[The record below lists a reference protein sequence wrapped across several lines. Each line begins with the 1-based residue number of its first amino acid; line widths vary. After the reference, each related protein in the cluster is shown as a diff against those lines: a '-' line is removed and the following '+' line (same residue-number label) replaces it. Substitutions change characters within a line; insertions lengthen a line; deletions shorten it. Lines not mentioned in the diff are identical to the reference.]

1 MKYPIYRPKIFENTS
16 IYVQDCIEST
26 WISSKGKYLDKFENS
41 FSEFTNI
48 DYSTSVSNG
57 TTALHLAL
65 CALGVGPGDEVI
77 VPSFT
82 YIASVNSINYV
93 GAKPVF
99 VDSERKTW
107 NMDTSLIKKLITPKT
122 KAIMAVHLY
131 GNPCN
136 MRQLKEIC
144 RVNNLYLIEDS
155 AEALGSTYENKA
167 IGSFGHVSTFSFF
180 GNKTITT
187 GEGGMVASNEKEII
201 DKVRGLKNQGA
212 SDEKYWYKEVGYNY
226 RMTNICAAI
235 GLSQIEQ
242 IEGILLRKKEIA
254 DMYKLLLNDYP
265 VEFQDIQS
273 KGESSYW
280 LTSIL
285 TEESQIKDDLS
296 DFLSLSG
303 IETRPLFY
311 PAHTMPMYKTDI
323 DLPVSENLSCRG
335 LNLPSYP
342 DLSDDDIVKISESLM
357 KFFNSY

>member
-1 MKYPIYRPKIFENTS
+1 MLKDKDRIFKNLYNDMGSDVT
-16 IYVQDCIEST
+16 
-26 WISSKGKYLDKFENS
+26 SSKKR
-41 FSEFTNI
+41 
-48 DYSTSVSNG
+48 
-57 TTALHLAL
+57 
-65 CALGVGPGDEVI
+65 GDW
-77 VPSFT
+77 
-82 YIASVNSINYV
+82 VN
-93 GAKPVF
+93 
-99 VDSERKTW
+99 T
-107 NMDTSLIKKLITPKT
+107 
-122 KAIMAVHLY
+122 
-131 GNPCN
+131 
-136 MRQLKEIC
+136 
-144 RVNNLYLIEDS
+144 
-155 AEALGSTYENKA
+155 
-167 IGSFGHVSTFSFF
+167 
-180 GNKTITT
+180 
-187 GEGGMVASNEKEII
+187 KEII

-323 DLPVSENLSCRG
+323 VL
-335 LNLPSYP
+335 
-342 DLSDDDIVKISESLM
+342 IIH
-357 KFFNSY
+357 FFVTPL